1 MADTAITLVTQG
13 INIPHRQVE
22 IPNYVSG
29 VVALA
34 DTNYHALVIDGRGKR
49 ALTVHVVN
57 ETNKDVAVTVFGAYA
72 SDDDPGDANVVEL
85 GGSGESGFTASAT
98 SQNYETYYDPFP
110 FYIVRLKAATTPNG
124 SNVTVYGNLMSN

>member
-13 INIPHRQVE
+13 INIAHRQVE
-22 IPNYVSG
+22 IPNYVYG

-34 DTNYHALVIDGRGKR
+34 DANYHALVIDGRGKR

-57 ETNKDVAVTVFGAYA
+57 ETGTDVVVTVFGAYA

-85 GGSGESGFTASAT
+85 GGDGESAFTASST
-98 SQNYETYYDPFP
+98 DQNYETYYDPFP
-110 FYIVRLKAATTPNG
+110 FYIVRLKAATSPNG
-124 SNVTVYGNLMSN
+124 ENVTIYANLMSN